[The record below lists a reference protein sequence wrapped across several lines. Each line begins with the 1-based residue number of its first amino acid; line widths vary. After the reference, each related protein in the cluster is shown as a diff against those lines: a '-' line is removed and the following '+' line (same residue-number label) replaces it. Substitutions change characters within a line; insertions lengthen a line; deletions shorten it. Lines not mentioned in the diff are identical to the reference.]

1 MAINN
6 TGSRR
11 LLVTLTALFAAL
23 CGLYLLI
30 GGGWLVAIGGSWYYP
45 IAGLVMLGVAWML
58 WRSKRAALWL
68 YAALLLG
75 TMIWGVWEVGFDFW
89 ALTPRSDILV
99 FFGIWLILPF
109 VWRRLVIPASGAVAA
124 LVVALL
130 ISGSILTWAGFNDPQ
145 EINGTLSA
153 DATPAE
159 AISPVA
165 DQDWPAYGRNQEG
178 QRFSPLKQIN
188 ADNVHNLKEAWVF
201 RTGDVKQPNDP
212 GEITNEVT
220 PIKVGD
226 TLYLCTAH
234 QRLFALD
241 AASGKEKWHYDP
253 ELKTNESFQHVT
265 CRGVSYHEA
274 KAETASPEVMA
285 DCPRRIILP
294 VNDGRLIA
302 INAENGKLCE
312 TFANKGVLNLQ
323 SNMPDTKPG
332 LYEPTSPPIITDKTI
347 VMAGSVTDNFST
359 RETSGVIRGFDVNTG
374 ELLWAFDPGAKDPN
388 AIPSDEHTF
397 TFNSPNSWAPAAY
410 DAKLDLVYLPMGVTT
425 PDIWGGNRTPEQERY
440 ASSILAL
447 NATTGKLAWS
457 YDDPRFKLVI
467 DDGVNFVNQTSQT
480 FDVIISDCT
489 DPIGPGESLFTSAFY
504 EGCKRCLNPG
514 GIFVAQNGVCF
525 LQQEEAID
533 SHRKLSHY
541 FSDVGFYQAAIPTY
555 YGGIMTFAWATD
567 NDALRHLST
576 EIIQAR
582 FLASGLKCRYYNP
595 AIHTAAFAL
604 PQYLQDALA
613 SQPS

>member
-130 ISGSILTWAGFNDPQ
+130 ISGGILTWAGFNDPQ

-332 LYEPTSPPIITDKTI
+332 LYEPTSPPIITNKTI

-457 YDDPRFKLVI
+457 YQTVHHDLWDLTELAVPLPQAQSRGLGEDLMEELDPGR
-467 DDGVNFVNQTSQT
+467 
-480 FDVIISDCT
+480 
-489 DPIGPGESLFTSAFY
+489 
-504 EGCKRCLNPG
+504 
-514 GIFVAQNGVCF
+514 
-525 LQQEEAID
+525 
-533 SHRKLSHY
+533 
-541 FSDVGFYQAAIPTY
+541 
-555 YGGIMTFAWATD
+555 
-567 NDALRHLST
+567 
-576 EIIQAR
+576 
-582 FLASGLKCRYYNP
+582 
-595 AIHTAAFAL
+595 AL
-604 PQYLQDALA
+604 PVELSSVAPPQDVVLRVHIGLAVACIAAPQGGLPEPADQLLTGDVTPGLVNIALIGDFIPHHGLA
-613 SQPS
+613 VAGAVVAGVLYMAVQILPLHGAMGHPRPGVIVEGHAVVH